1 VSTAPLVVVLHG
13 DRSTA
18 SAATQR
24 WRSAVSARGWAL
36 LGVQCPADK
45 GCKDS
50 FWKWDGDPAWLVDQ
64 IRAAESQL
72 DIDPRRIYLVGWSG
86 GATYLGRHAQA
97 WEAAGIAAIV
107 FHGGGHQPYEDA
119 CVARL
124 PAYFLVGD
132 HNPLHSLMKDLRAYF
147 DRCKQDVAWDL
158 VAGGDHDREE
168 RALDR
173 EKADLI
179 LDWMAAHA
187 RPRSR
192 P

>member
-1 VSTAPLVVVLHG
+1 
-13 DRSTA
+13 
-18 SAATQR
+18 
-24 WRSAVSARGWAL
+24 
-36 LGVQCPADK
+36 
-45 GCKDS
+45 
-50 FWKWDGDPAWLVDQ
+50 
-64 IRAAESQL
+64 
-72 DIDPRRIYLVGWSG
+72 
-86 GATYLGRHAQA
+86 
-97 WEAAGIAAIV
+97 
-107 FHGGGHQPYEDA
+107 
-119 CVARL
+119 
-124 PAYFLVGD
+124 
-132 HNPLHSLMKDLRAYF
+132 LMKDLRAYF